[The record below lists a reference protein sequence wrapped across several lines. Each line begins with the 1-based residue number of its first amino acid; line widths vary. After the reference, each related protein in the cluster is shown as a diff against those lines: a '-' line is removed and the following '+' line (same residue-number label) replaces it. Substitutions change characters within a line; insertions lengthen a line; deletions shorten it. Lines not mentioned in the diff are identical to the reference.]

1 METIQKELPE
11 DQERMHR
18 IQVSMYTNLINQI
31 DRERGS
37 ISRSSY
43 IRAIL
48 ESAKLSGNTLHKLA
62 RKEQDKA
69 DSKKY
74 RGGSRPAK

>member
-1 METIQKELPE
+1 MAQV
-11 DQERMHR
+11 ERMHR
-18 IQVSMYTNLINQI
+18 VQVSMYDNLLDQI

-48 ESAKLSGNTLHKLA
+48 ESAKLSGNKLHKLA
-62 RKEQDKA
+62 RKEEEKA
-69 DSKKY
+69 NAKRFGRPSKE
-74 RGGSRPAK
+74 